1 MKKTVIKRRKR
12 VPAAGAAAAGGGS
25 AGEVNGEFAFFLFLF
40 FWRGILWLA
49 RDISWADGILFVRAD
64 GIFRFFGGGPLDE

>member
-25 AGEVNGEFAFFLFLF
+25 AGEVNGEFVFSYFSSARDYF
-40 FWRGILWLA
+40 LWLA
-49 RDISWADGILFVRAD
+49 RYSSFLGGRYLSLSWERDL
-64 GIFRFFGGGPLDE
+64 LDE

>member
-25 AGEVNGEFAFFLFLF
+25 AGEVNGEFAFFLFF
-40 FWRGILWLA
+40 FGA
-49 RDISWADGILFVRAD
+49 GFCSWAWYSFRAD